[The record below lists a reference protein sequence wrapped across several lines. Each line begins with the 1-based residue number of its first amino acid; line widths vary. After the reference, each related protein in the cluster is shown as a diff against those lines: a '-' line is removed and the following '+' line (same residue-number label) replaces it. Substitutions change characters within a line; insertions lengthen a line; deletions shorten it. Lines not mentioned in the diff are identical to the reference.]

1 MQILEDSDFLDSS
14 YNPIMTYSVS
24 FTHDLLEAFWLSL
37 PLIIGGTLHMIVVK
51 KDILSYFRRPIH
63 QRWFGKNKTWRGV
76 IVMPLATLLG
86 VFLTSFLT
94 YHFQNHSLILLGLA
108 LGFAYLLAELPNSF
122 MKRRLGIKEGKL
134 PDSKRWLFA
143 FMDQA
148 DSALGCMLAYRFL
161 LGTSWAVLFLTLAVG
176 TVIHLVMNVLLYLLG
191 IRENAL

>member
-1 MQILEDSDFLDSS
+1 
-14 YNPIMTYSVS
+14 
-24 FTHDLLEAFWLSL
+24 
-37 PLIIGGTLHMIVVK
+37 
-51 KDILSYFRRPIH
+51 
-63 QRWFGKNKTWRGV
+63 
-76 IVMPLATLLG
+76 MPLATLLG